1 MNQNH
6 DLKILDLPIEIQ
18 ENILVNIDTNTKLES
33 VCLLWNEICK
43 KNVIKNVRI
52 PCVCTKSPHH
62 AMVCNGMGH
71 PCICIGSPH
80 HALRCRGINHP
91 CICIGGTHHAWRCRW
106 INHPCIYNGNL
117 NYDLNCKSPNHINI
131 NVY

>member
-1 MNQNH
+1 MNRN
-6 DLKILDLPIEIQ
+6 IIDLPIEIQ

-71 PCICIGSPH
+71 PCI
-80 HALRCRGINHP
+80 
-91 CICIGGTHHAWRCRW
+91 
-106 INHPCIYNGNL
+106 YNGNL